1 MLLDGLP
8 RPYLRLPSS
17 IYLQTTC
24 PVAISLP
31 AFIVFNMLLEAI
43 EEETPY
49 RLFSTDKR
57 TNIYDT
63 GDGPVDGDNASFSTR
78 YSYSTNDT
86 MSNNVGAGRV
96 LGNFYGKAGKRLE
109 RVLGGIAH
117 RAGFGPDAIYQ
128 KVQTLYLEDWK
139 TDSRKGEI

>member
-1 MLLDGLP
+1 
-8 RPYLRLPSS
+8 
-17 IYLQTTC
+17 
-24 PVAISLP
+24 
-31 AFIVFNMLLEAI
+31 MLLEAI

-117 RAGFGPDAIYQ
+117 RAGFGPDVGNLPESTNI
-128 KVQTLYLEDWK
+128 VFGGLENGQQE
-139 TDSRKGEI
+139 R